1 MALIPLG
8 DRILIRRTEEDE
20 QTTSGGI
27 IIPDTAKEKPQEGEV
42 IAAGQGRLLDN
53 GDRQPIDVA
62 AGDKI
67 LFGKY
72 SGTEVTYDNEEL
84 LILREDDI
92 LAKIS

>member
-42 IAAGQGRLLDN
+42 IAVGQGRLLDN
-53 GDRQPIDVA
+53 GDRQVVDVA

-72 SGTEVTYDNEEL
+72 SGTEVAYDNEEL

>member
-1 MALIPLG
+1 MALTPLG

-42 IAAGQGRLLDN
+42 IAVGQGRLLDN
-53 GDRQPIDVA
+53 GARQSIDVA
-62 AGDKI
+62 IGDKI

-92 LAKIS
+92 LAKMS

>member
-42 IAAGQGRLLDN
+42 IAVGQGRLLDN
-53 GDRQPIDVA
+53 GDRQAVDVA

-72 SGTEVTYDNEEL
+72 SGTEVAYDNEEL

>member
-1 MALIPLG
+1 MALTPLG

-42 IAAGQGRLLDN
+42 IAVGHGRLLDN

>member
-42 IAAGQGRLLDN
+42 IAVGQGRLLDN

-62 AGDKI
+62 VEDKI